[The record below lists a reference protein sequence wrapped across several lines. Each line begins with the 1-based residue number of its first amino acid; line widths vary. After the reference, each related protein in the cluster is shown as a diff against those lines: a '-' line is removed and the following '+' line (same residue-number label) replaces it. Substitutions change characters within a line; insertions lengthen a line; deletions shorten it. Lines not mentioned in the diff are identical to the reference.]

1 MGGIRVS
8 QRLLIDRALNNLGG
22 QTRRLLKLQ
31 EQLSTQLRVNRPS
44 DDPLAARRAI
54 NARDEIAKNAQ
65 FLTNI
70 STTSV
75 GFQDA
80 ETSILNVN
88 SQVIRVKELSLQG
101 VNNTNGPA
109 QREQFAVEIN
119 QIIESVVQ
127 QANKLTNGRYI
138 FGGTRTDNPPFV
150 ATRNANNE
158 ITSVAYEGNDNK
170 ISAEVSD
177 GVYVNINETGQDVFL
192 SNSPTT
198 VNIIDV
204 LIGIRDNLRA
214 GNVNP
219 VQDQIGQ
226 LDQARDQLLAA
237 ASRIGSVQ
245 NRVEALAE
253 NISDI
258 DTQLKAVLSESIDA
272 DYADVLVELN
282 AESNAYQAALNAT
295 ARVIQPSL
303 LDFIR

>member
-8 QRLLIDRALNNLGG
+8 QRLLIDRVLNNLGS
-22 QTRRLLKLQ
+22 QTQRLLRLQ

-54 NARDEIAKNAQ
+54 NARDEISKNAQ

-70 STTSV
+70 SSIAVNFTDT
-75 GFQDA
+75 

-88 SQVIRVKELSLQG
+88 SQVIRVKELALQG

-119 QIIESVVQ
+119 QIIESVLQ
-127 QANKLTNGRYI
+127 QTNNVSNGRYI
-138 FGGTRTDNPPFV
+138 FGGTRTNNPPFV

-158 ITSVAYEGNDNK
+158 VISVAYEGNDEK

-177 GVYVNINETGQDVFL
+177 GVYVNVNETGQDVFL
-192 SNSPTT
+192 SNTPTT
-198 VNIIDV
+198 VNVLDV
-204 LIGIRDNLRA
+204 LIGIRDNLRS

-237 ASRIGSVQ
+237 ASRSGSLQ
-245 NRVEALAE
+245 NRVEGLE
-253 NISDI
+253 NNIRDI
-258 DTQLKAVLSESIDA
+258 DVQLKAVLSDSIDA
-272 DYADVLVELN
+272 DYAEVVVELN
-282 AESNAYQAALNAT
+282 AESNAYQAALSAS

-303 LDFIR
+303 LDYLR

>member
-8 QRLLIDRALNNLGG
+8 QRLLIDRVLNNLGN
-22 QTRRLLKLQ
+22 QTQRLLKLQ

-65 FLTNI
+65 FITNI
-70 STTSV
+70 SSV
-75 GFQDA
+75 SVNTQDT

-88 SQVIRVKELSLQG
+88 SQIIRVKELALQG

-119 QIIESVVQ
+119 QIIESVLQ
-127 QANKLTNGRYI
+127 QTNNVTNGRYI

-150 ATRNANNE
+150 ATRDANNE
-158 ITSVAYEGNDNK
+158 VISVTYEGNDSK

-177 GVYVNINETGQDVFL
+177 GVFINVNETGQDVFQ
-192 SNSPTT
+192 SNSPST
-198 VNIIDV
+198 VNILDL
-204 LIGIRDNLRA
+204 LIGIRDNLRS

-219 VQDQIGQ
+219 VQDQLGQ

-237 ASRIGSVQ
+237 ASRIGALQ
-245 NRVEALAE
+245 NRVEGLE
-253 NISDI
+253 DNIRDI
-258 DTQLKAVLSESIDA
+258 DVQLKAVLSSSIDA
-272 DYADVLVELN
+272 DYAEVLVELN
-282 AESNAYQAALNAT
+282 AENNAYQAALNAS

-303 LDFIR
+303 LDFLR